1 MRRFLTRI
9 RRGGD
14 EVSPALRVW
23 TALTVLVSVFAITA
37 HEDFGALR
45 FSIAGLVALGF
56 LFSWIRRRRNNTWV
70 KLLLTAG
77 CLWAAWV
84 FLQALSQ
91 DPYHTSI
98 PLTIFLLWLQTL
110 HSFDL
115 PRRRDLLFSVLTSVV
130 LMAVAAAF
138 TVDMA
143 FGAFFLPYALAACV
157 TLVYNT
163 AEAGMAAAA
172 GSGGRRCRSPPR
184 CSARCWRS
192 PGWSSCSRRASLGS
206 LSPPCRSRPP
216 SPSGS
221 GCRAASSTPPTR
233 RAVTGH
239 TSSTP
244 TGTLGS
250 VPTSTCACAAGST
263 TGS

>member
-9 RRGGD
+9 RRGGG
-14 EVSPALRVW
+14 EGAPALRVW

-56 LFSWIRRRRNNTWV
+56 LFSWIRRRRSSNAWV

-91 DPYHTSI
+91 GPYHTSI

-138 TVDMA
+138 
-143 FGAFFLPYALAACV
+143 
-157 TLVYNT
+157 
-163 AEAGMAAAA
+163 
-172 GSGGRRCRSPPR
+172 
-184 CSARCWRS
+184 
-192 PGWSSCSRRASLGS
+192 
-206 LSPPCRSRPP
+206 
-216 SPSGS
+216 
-221 GCRAASSTPPTR
+221 
-233 RAVTGH
+233 
-239 TSSTP
+239 
-244 TGTLGS
+244 
-250 VPTSTCACAAGST
+250 
-263 TGS
+263 

>member
-14 EVSPALRVW
+14 EGSPALRVW

-56 LFSWIRRRRNNTWV
+56 LFSWI
-70 KLLLTAG
+70 
-77 CLWAAWV
+77 
-84 FLQALSQ
+84 
-91 DPYHTSI
+91 
-98 PLTIFLLWLQTL
+98 
-110 HSFDL
+110 L

-130 LMAVAAAF
+130 LMAVASAF

-172 GSGGRRCRSPPR
+172 GGGSAASDPPPAGPPPPPPPR
-184 CSARCWRS
+184 GGA
-192 PGWSSCSRRASLGS
+192 GAA
-206 LSPPCRSRPP
+206 RPP
-216 SPSGS
+216 
-221 GCRAASSTPPTR
+221 R
-233 RAVTGH
+233 RR
-239 TSSTP
+239 
-244 TGTLGS
+244 
-250 VPTSTCACAAGST
+250 
-263 TGS
+263 

>member
-9 RRGGD
+9 RRGGG
-14 EVSPALRVW
+14 EGAPALRVW

-45 FSIAGLVALGF
+45 LSIAGLVALGF

-77 CLWAAWV
+77 GLWAAWV

-172 GSGGRRCRSPPR
+172 GGGPMASDPPPAPPR
-184 CSARCWRS
+184 LPPPRGGGGAVAAAPPRGPRAGARGGFPFAPR
-192 PGWSSCSRRASLGS
+192 
-206 LSPPCRSRPP
+206 
-216 SPSGS
+216 
-221 GCRAASSTPPTR
+221 
-233 RAVTGH
+233 
-239 TSSTP
+239 
-244 TGTLGS
+244 
-250 VPTSTCACAAGST
+250 
-263 TGS
+263 

>member
-14 EVSPALRVW
+14 EGSPALRVW

-115 PRRRDLLFSVLTSVV
+115 PRPRGS
-130 LMAVAAAF
+130 
-138 TVDMA
+138 
-143 FGAFFLPYALAACV
+143 PC
-157 TLVYNT
+157 
-163 AEAGMAAAA
+163 
-172 GSGGRRCRSPPR
+172 SGGRRCRSPPR

-233 RAVTGH
+233 RAATGRR
-239 TSSTP
+239 SSTP

>member
-14 EVSPALRVW
+14 EGSPALRVW

-98 PLTIFLLWLQTL
+98 PLTIFL
-110 HSFDL
+110 S
-115 PRRRDLLFSVLTSVV
+115 
-130 LMAVAAAF
+130 
-138 TVDMA
+138 
-143 FGAFFLPYALAACV
+143 YALAACV

-172 GSGGRRCRSPPR
+172 GGGSAASDPAPAAPPR
-184 CSARCWRS
+184 PALQRGEAV
-192 PGWSSCSRRASLGS
+192 PIAAALLGA
-206 LSPPCRSRPP
+206 LL
-216 SPSGS
+216 
-221 GCRAASSTPPTR
+221 
-233 RAVTGH
+233 AV
-239 TSSTP
+239 
-244 TGTLGS
+244 
-250 VPTSTCACAAGST
+250 AGLVF
-263 TGS
+263 